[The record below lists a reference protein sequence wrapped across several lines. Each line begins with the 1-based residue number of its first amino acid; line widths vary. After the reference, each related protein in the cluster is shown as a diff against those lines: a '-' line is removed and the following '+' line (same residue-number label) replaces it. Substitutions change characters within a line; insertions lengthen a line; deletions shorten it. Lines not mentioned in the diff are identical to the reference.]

1 MKKALQLIIVIGII
15 IAIIIFVTSKLSKSN
30 LDYNI
35 EDVSIYE
42 YVKYMKDGNYGIIDR
57 DGNIVVEA
65 KYKDIQIP
73 NPSKD
78 LFICYE
84 ENNEKSI
91 VLNSKNETL
100 FERYDNIKP
109 IKLKNIAST
118 LCYEKNNLIYE
129 KDGKC
134 GLINFSGKEL
144 TKNIYS
150 SIENLQSTEGKFV
163 VCKDDKYGVINA
175 NGTELVKP
183 NFDKVETDGYYSEKN
198 KYVNSGFIVSDTTDD
213 GYRYGYINYKG
224 KKLLDTKYNEILRI
238 PDQDEI
244 YLIAS
249 ENGQFGLYKDN
260 KEIIK
265 QEYQSIS
272 YTDNGAIIIQKN
284 AQYGI
289 ADKDGKI
296 KVEPKYSQI
305 EENGVYLYA
314 QNVKENDVYDSDG
327 NKLDI
332 TFSKSAYQTSNDNY
346 RITTFINNYETYYG
360 IENSE
365 GTQLVESSYKYIEY
379 AFGDYFIAENKDEK
393 YGIINANGKIEINF
407 DYDLIQKIKDKNII
421 QLSNTND
428 KNVKFYSKELKNI
441 LQIQSPKIENKE
453 SYVEI
458 SDENQE
464 KYFDVD
470 GNEIEENS
478 DIVQNELKTELPE
491 KMNNYK
497 KIQYSLEDVYYM

>member
-1 MKKALQLIIVIGII
+1 MKKALRLILVICIIIVIIL
-15 IAIIIFVTSKLSKSN
+15 FVRNRLSRSD

-35 EDVSIYE
+35 EDVSVYQ
-42 YVKYMKDGNYGIIDR
+42 YAKYMKDGKYGIIDR
-57 DGNIVVEA
+57 DGNIVIEA
-65 KYKDIQIP
+65 KYKNIQIP

-84 ENNEKSI
+84 ENSEKSI
-91 VLNSKNETL
+91 VLNSKNERL
-100 FERYDNIKP
+100 FEKYDSIKP

-118 LCYEKNNLIYE
+118 LCYEKNTLIYE
-129 KDGKC
+129 KDGKF
-134 GLINFSGKEL
+134 GLIDFTGKEI

-163 VCKDDKYGVINA
+163 VCKDDKYGVVNA
-175 NGTELVKP
+175 NGIELVKP
-183 NFDKVETDGYYSEKN
+183 KFDKVVTDGYYSEN
-198 KYVNSGFIVSDTTDD
+198 SKYVKSGFIVSDTTDD

-224 KKLLDTKYNEILRI
+224 EEILDTKYNEIIRV
-238 PDQDEI
+238 PDQEEV

-249 ENGQFGLYKDN
+249 KDGQYGLYKDK

-289 ADKDGKI
+289 ASKNGTI

-305 EENGVYLYA
+305 DENGVYLYA
-314 QNVKENDVYDSDG
+314 QNAKENDVYDSEG

-332 TFSKSAYQTSNDNY
+332 AFSKSAYLTTNEKY
-346 RITTFINNYETYYG
+346 RITTFVNNDETYYG
-360 IENSE
+360 IENKE
-365 GTQLVESSYKYIEY
+365 GTQLVEENYSYIEY

-393 YGIINANGKIEINF
+393 YGIINANGKTEIDF

-421 QLSNTND
+421 QLSKSND
-428 KNVKFYSKELKNI
+428 KNVEFYSKELKKI
-441 LQIQSPKIENKE
+441 LEIKSPKIENKE
-453 SYVEI
+453 NYVKI
-458 SDENQE
+458 SAKNQE

-470 GNEIEENS
+470 GNEIEESSNT
-478 DIVQNELKTELPE
+478 VQNELKTELPE
-491 KMNNYK
+491 KINNYK
-497 KIQYSLEDVYYM
+497 KVQYSLEDVYYM